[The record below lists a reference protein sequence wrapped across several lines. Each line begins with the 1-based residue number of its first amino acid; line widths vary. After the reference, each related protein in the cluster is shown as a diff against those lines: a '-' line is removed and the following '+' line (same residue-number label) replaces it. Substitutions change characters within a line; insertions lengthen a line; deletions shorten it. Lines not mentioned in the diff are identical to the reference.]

1 MPLNFPIKC
10 GIVKRLFNILS
21 ELNQLTQQFTGI
33 SRICHVLVTYSA
45 AFKVKNNVMD
55 IFIKYA
61 SAYIYMCV
69 CLLEI
74 NAANSDKI
82 KLCNTFLL
90 PK

>member
-21 ELNQLTQQFTGI
+21 ELNQSTQQFTGI
-33 SRICHVLVTYSA
+33 SRSCHVLVTYS

-61 SAYIYMCV
+61 SAYIYIYMCV
-69 CLLEI
+69 
-74 NAANSDKI
+74 SFRD
-82 KLCNTFLL
+82 
-90 PK
+90 